1 MRRRFKCITHT
12 TGRYLEELRGLLWVL
27 SGGGRCAG
35 GGGGTG
41 NDGRQLAVE
50 GCARRRTLVT
60 FKDCVVAAFCV
71 NTFGASFIS
80 QTIMLG
86 QAEDLLSPI
95 DDVYLVAWIRAR
107 ISLAASTP

>member
-1 MRRRFKCITHT
+1 MYHPYDWSLL
-12 TGRYLEELRGLLWVL
+12 GRAARPPVDSQRGWEV
-27 SGGGRCAG
+27 AG